1 MVYLVGNE
9 AGPRLPQQNSEGQS
23 RAVCRGG
30 YAHRQRPR
38 SRCGP
43 KQCPGDTSNPWMRRA
58 ADIHR
63 AQFYETKQG

>member
-30 YAHRQRPR
+30 YAHRQRSR
-38 SRCGP
+38 SRFET
-43 KQCPGDTSNPWMRRA
+43 KHYPGDTINSWM
-58 ADIHR
+58 HR
-63 AQFYETKQG
+63 SGYETGSTST